1 MSQMFGKSV
10 PFYKMQGCGNDFVII
25 DNRNLGVP
33 VEKMP
38 EWAEKICK
46 RAFGVYA
53 DGLLFIE
60 KGSKESGVDF
70 KWQFYNSDGSRA
82 EMCGNASRCVGRL
95 AHALGIAGEQHIFE
109 SDAGP
114 IKVQVF
120 PLQEEVKVQLTDPVD
135 VKLNQ
140 TIEVDGEKYSYHFAN
155 TGVPH
160 IVVQVADVDK
170 IDIKKLGSALRYH
183 KDFAPAGSNVNFVQI
198 DDNDS
203 LIVRTYERGVEDET
217 YACGTGVS
225 AVQVCLN
232 RLGLTDAAV
241 RIKTSG
247 GEILKVIIEGE
258 SVFLQGGA
266 ELTFSGELFLE
277 SLDID
282 F

>member
-1 MSQMFGKSV
+1 MSQMLGKSV
-10 PFYKMQGCGNDFVII
+10 PFYKMQGCGNDFVVI
-25 DNRNLGVP
+25 DNRELGVP

-38 EWAEKICK
+38 EWAEKICQ

-53 DGLLFIE
+53 DGLFFIE
-60 KGSKESGVDF
+60 NAPEGSDLDYI
-70 KWQFYNSDGSRA
+70 WQFYNSDGSRA

-95 AHALGIAGEQHIFE
+95 AHALGIAGEQHVFG

-114 IKVQVF
+114 INVQVF
-120 PLQEEVKVQLTDPVD
+120 PLQEEVKVQLTNPVD
-135 VKLNQ
+135 VKLKQ
-140 TIEVDGEKYSYHFAN
+140 SLEIDDETYEYHFAN

-160 IVVQVADVDK
+160 VVVQVADVEAV
-170 IDIKKLGSALRYH
+170 DIKKLGSAFRFH
-183 KDFAPAGSNVNFVQI
+183 SDFAPAGSNVNFVQI

-225 AVQVCLN
+225 AVQVALN

-241 RIKTSG
+241 RIRTSG

-258 SVFLQGGA
+258 KVFLQGGA
-266 ELTFSGELFLE
+266 ELTFSGELFVE
-277 SLDID
+277 SLNID